1 LTHGLTVAEGKGGWV
16 VNTHEFISIM
26 AQNYWIA
33 IISFSA
39 CMVITI
45 VISLMTKPKPVSE
58 LHNLVYGVAD
68 IPSEENAPWYKRP
81 GPLAIIVLGVL
92 VIVNVIY
99 W

>member
-1 LTHGLTVAEGKGGWV
+1 VAENKGGWLGTV
-16 VNTHEFISIM
+16 SHTFLSTM

-33 IISFSA
+33 IISWSA

-45 VISLMTKPKPVSE
+45 AISLVTKPKPVSE
-58 LHNLVYGVAD
+58 LHNLVYGVTD
-68 IPSEENAPWYKRP
+68 IPREENAPWYKRP

-92 VIVNVIY
+92 VIINVIY